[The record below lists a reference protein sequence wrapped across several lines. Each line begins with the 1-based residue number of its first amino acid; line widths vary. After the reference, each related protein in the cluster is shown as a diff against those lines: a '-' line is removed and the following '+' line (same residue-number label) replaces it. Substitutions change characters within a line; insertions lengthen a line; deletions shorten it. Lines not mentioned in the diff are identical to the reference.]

1 MHWESQPKRSKL
13 PSSENCPAAGYSATA
28 WPASVFDRMLGCPTL
43 SVRSD
48 FLRVAFKPFGSSHRL
63 EIAFDFGVAPAL
75 GRQKSSRLGRDG
87 PRLVERSPTPSP
99 SFFSLSVSPLQLS
112 MRRSSRF
119 EIAFDFGVAPALGRQ
134 KSSRLG
140 RDGPRLVERSPTPSP
155 PFSVCLCCHYSY
167 SRGALV
173 VGSSPRF

>member
-48 FLRVAFKPFGSSHRL
+48 FLRVAFKPFGSSRRL

-75 GRQKSSRLGRDG
+75 GRQKSSRLGRDC
-87 PRLVERSPTPSP
+87 PRLVERSPTP
-99 SFFSLSVSPLQLS
+99 LL
-112 MRRSSRF
+112 
-119 EIAFDFGVAPALGRQ
+119 
-134 KSSRLG
+134 
-140 RDGPRLVERSPTPSP
+140 
-155 PFSVCLCCHYSY
+155 PFSVCLCHRYSY
-167 SRGALV
+167 PRCTLDRV
-173 VGSSPRF
+173 YVFFRSSPCAKVLFHCTLGHCQQSAATSRSKTATNSRRVCVVSDCTSLTNASACS